1 MTFDLVSALTGAVGP
16 TVGKHIGMAVADS
29 LTLGGVSAIKNSLA
43 ELKASADLSNENLY
57 YWQIKT
63 FIDTATD
70 DLTEEKVINFLNN
83 HPQGY
88 RLGAEIFK
96 ILESTYIDKQAEL
109 IAIAFKQRVRKN
121 ISEDDFHKYIHIIT
135 QLNHHLIQLI
145 EQDLINVRDHSMHK
159 LPQADIEVS
168 RASFLT
174 NGVTN
179 ERRNSYTY
187 HGLEILGFIAEN
199 TDVNTKENP
208 LFPKVKKF
216 NRTPLYLNFYLDIY
230 KDQIPNV

>member
-1 MTFDLVSALTGAVGP
+1 MSLDLLYALTTSTAPIIAKNV
-16 TVGKHIGMAVADS
+16 GMAVADGLS
-29 LTLGGVSAIKNSLA
+29 MGVGSALKKSVEEIKERADQSNDNIFYWQVASF
-43 ELKASADLSNENLY
+43 LKASSDLP
-57 YWQIKT
+57 
-63 FIDTATD
+63 
-70 DLTEEKVINFLNN
+70 TEEVTRFLEQ

-96 ILESTYIDKQAEL
+96 ILESTYIEKQAEL
-109 IAIAFKQRVRKN
+109 IAIAFKQRVKGN
-121 ISEDDFHKYIHIIT
+121 ISEDNFHKYIHIIT

-168 RASFLT
+168 RAGFLSG
-174 NGVTN
+174 GVTN